1 MKPKL
6 LTSLHG
12 YNVTLFRG
20 DVLAG
25 ITVALVAIPLSLAI
39 AIASGARPETGLVTA
54 AVAGFLISM
63 LGGSSIQIGGPTG
76 AFIVVV
82 YGVINAHG
90 FDGLLLA
97 TAMAGV
103 ILLVAGFL
111 GLGSLIRY
119 VPAAVI
125 HGFTLG
131 IALIIASSQI
141 KDFLGLRLKSV
152 PADFIHKGSVIFD
165 ALPSTNIT
173 ALSVGVATIF
183 LISGFRRYFPR
194 FPGLIA
200 VLILASL
207 VSWYLGF
214 EIETLGTQFGTLDF
228 DTIKFGFPHISY
240 ALVAEMLPSS
250 IVIAF
255 LAGIESLL
263 SAVVSD
269 RMTGDQHRP
278 NAEIV
283 AQGVANIGSSLFGG
297 LPATGAIA
305 RTATNFRAGGK
316 TPVAGMVHA
325 ITVLAISFFAA
336 PLACHLLMPAMAAL
350 LIHIA
355 WNMSDPGNW
364 LAFLKEGKLGER
376 FLLWITFG
384 LTVLVD
390 LTVAI
395 GVGVGLGL
403 LLQLKENG
411 LSTFETKARRK

>member
-6 LTSLHG
+6 LTSLQD

-54 AVAGFLISM
+54 VVAGFLISM

-82 YGVINAHG
+82 YGVIHVHG
-90 FDGLLLA
+90 FHGLLLA

-103 ILLVAGFL
+103 ILLAAGFF

-119 VPAAVI
+119 VPAAVV

-131 IALIIASSQI
+131 IALIIVSSQI
-141 KDFLGLRLKSV
+141 KDFLGLTLAV
-152 PADFIHKGSVIFD
+152 PADFMQKVPVIFD
-165 ALPSTNIT
+165 ALPTTNIT
-173 ALSVGVATIF
+173 AFSIGVSTIF
-183 LISGFRRYFPR
+183 LISAFRKFFPR
-194 FPGLIA
+194 VPGLIA
-200 VLILASL
+200 VLVFMSS
-207 VSWYLGF
+207 VSWYFGF
-214 EIETLGTQFGTLDF
+214 DVETLGSQFGVLDF
-228 DTIKFGFPHISY
+228 DTIKFDFPQISY

-305 RTATNFRAGGK
+305 RTATNFRAGGR

-336 PLACHLLMPAMAAL
+336 PLASHLLMPAMAAL
-350 LIHIA
+350 LIHVA

-364 LAFLKEGKLGER
+364 LTFLKEGKLGER

-403 LLQLKENG
+403 LLQLKEDG
-411 LSTFETKARRK
+411 LSSFDTKVRRK

>member
-6 LTSLHG
+6 LTSLQD

-54 AVAGFLISM
+54 VVAGFLISM

-82 YGVINAHG
+82 YGVTHVHG
-90 FDGLLLA
+90 FHGLLLA

-103 ILLVAGFL
+103 ILLAAGFF

-119 VPAAVI
+119 VPAAVV

-131 IALIIASSQI
+131 IALIIVSSQI
-141 KDFLGLRLKSV
+141 KDFLGLTLAV
-152 PADFIHKGSVIFD
+152 PADFMQKVPVIFD
-165 ALPSTNIT
+165 ALPTTNIM
-173 ALSVGVATIF
+173 AFSIGVSTIF
-183 LISGFRRYFPR
+183 LISAFRKFFPR
-194 FPGLIA
+194 VPGLIA
-200 VLILASL
+200 VLVFMSS
-207 VSWYLGF
+207 VSWYFGF
-214 EIETLGTQFGTLDF
+214 DVETLGSQFGVLDF
-228 DTIKFGFPHISY
+228 DTIKFDFPQISY

-305 RTATNFRAGGK
+305 RTATNFRAGGR

-336 PLACHLLMPAMAAL
+336 PLASHLLMPAMAAL
-350 LIHIA
+350 LIHVA

-364 LAFLKEGKLGER
+364 LIFLKEGKLRER
-376 FLLWITFG
+376 FLLCITFG

-403 LLQLKENG
+403 LLQLKEDG
-411 LSTFETKARRK
+411 LSSFDTKVRRK